1 MRIFVYTKNKS
12 LLCRAMLQ
20 NGVKILLSFLLLLLV
35 VNCAKRGNPT
45 GGPKDEDP
53 PVFVNASPPNYST
66 NFEGNEIRIY
76 FDEYIK
82 LKDLQKQLIISP
94 PMNPAPL
101 ITPLGSA
108 AKYID
113 IEILDT
119 LIPNTT
125 YVFNFGNSVVDN
137 NEGNPF
143 SFFKYVMST
152 GDYIDSLSIK
162 GVIKDALLREP
173 DDYVTV
179 MLYEV
184 DSTYSD
190 SVIYKQTPRYITNTL
205 DSSVTFELSNLREG
219 RYRLAALKDEDNNY
233 TFQPEK
239 DKIAFFDSFIDVPT
253 DSTYTLTLFSENET
267 NVSRPK
273 QAGEQRVSFPYTGAK
288 DSIDIELISEKP
300 AGFESLISY
309 KEDIDTLRYWYKPQ
323 IESDSLV
330 FQVKTE
336 KATDTLYL
344 RKRKM
349 KKDSLTISALT
360 SSSLKLGDSIKLQG
374 SIPLVALD
382 ESLISLTKADSSLVD
397 FSTTLIPEQAQVI
410 FGFETEENEKYTLQI
425 LPKALTDFYGS
436 TNDSL
441 VIKNSTKEYADYGEL
456 ELTLKNAQNYPYIVQ
471 LVTESGDVK
480 REQYAKEGETEF
492 AFRIVNP
499 GKYYVRLIED
509 LNANGVYD
517 TGNYLARRQPET
529 IIYYPELQDVR
540 AGWLPKITFIL
551 GSPATIPAAETSPD
565 LPEN

>member
-1 MRIFVYTKNKS
+1 M
-12 LLCRAMLQ
+12 
-20 NGVKILLSFLLLLLV
+20 KILLAIFLLLTV

-53 PVFVNASPPNYST
+53 PVFVSANPPNYST

-152 GDYIDSLSIK
+152 GDYIDSLSVK
-162 GVIKDALLREP
+162 GIIKDALLREP

-190 SVIYKQTPRYITNTL
+190 SVIYRQTPRYITNTL
-205 DSSVTFELSNLREG
+205 DSSVTFELGNLREG

-239 DKIAFFDSFIDVPT
+239 DKIAFYDTFIDVPT

-267 NVSRPK
+267 RVARPK
-273 QAGEQRVSFPYTGAK
+273 QSAAQRISFPFTGAK
-288 DSIDIELISEKP
+288 DSIAVNLISEKP
-300 AGFESLISY
+300 ADFESLISF
-309 KEDIDTLRYWYKPQ
+309 KESVDTLRYWYKPQ
-323 IESDSLV
+323 IETDSLV
-330 FQVKTE
+330 FQIKTD
-336 KATDTLYL
+336 KGIDTLYT
-344 RKRKM
+344 RKRKA
-349 KKDSLTISALT
+349 KKDSLIINALT
-360 SSSLKLGDSIKLQG
+360 SGILKLGDSIKLNT
-374 SIPLVALD
+374 SIPIVDID
-382 ESLISLTKADSSLVD
+382 ENLITLTKADSSAIAFTSKL
-397 FSTTLIPEQAQVI
+397 LPKQEQIV

-425 LPKALTDFYGS
+425 LPKALTDFYGN
-436 TNDSL
+436 TNDSI

-471 LVTESGDVK
+471 LVTENGDVK

-509 LNANGVYD
+509 QNANGVYD
-517 TGNYLARRQPET
+517 TGNYLSRRQPET
-529 IIYYPELQDVR
+529 IIYYPEIQDVR

-551 GSPATIPAAETSPD
+551 DSPATIPAAETNLD